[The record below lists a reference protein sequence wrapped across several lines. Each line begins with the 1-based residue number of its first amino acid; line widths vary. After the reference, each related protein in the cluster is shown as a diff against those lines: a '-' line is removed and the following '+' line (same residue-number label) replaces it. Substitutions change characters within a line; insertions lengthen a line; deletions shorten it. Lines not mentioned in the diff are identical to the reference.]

1 MTWNNKKNSEIRDKK
16 NQEASELYEKYEENK
31 NYTSEKPQNSI
42 ENLEDIYNNY
52 KAKPE
57 EKEQESDD
65 SNEKLK
71 EIYSYYKEIYSDDKE
86 NKGNGSILKPYKI
99 YIGDYRIPITPDN
112 INFKND
118 TDPKIFKSIKGRDII
133 VGVNV
138 LPREVRFASY
148 FPYMIKDKVSS
159 KSPKEYKDYFQ
170 DLKNK
175 GEKVLL
181 KIEGTGESFY
191 AYVTKFDYD
200 YIAGKD
206 IDYSITLKEYSEES
220 ANDFEI

>member
-1 MTWNNKKNSEIRDKK
+1 MTWNNKKINEIKDRKS
-16 NQEASELYEKYEENK
+16 NEASELYEKYHEESNNDSIVVNDENGVDNLYSEYRDNKDFKYETPANSEENLK
-31 NYTSEKPQNSI
+31 KLY
-42 ENLEDIYNNY
+42 
-52 KAKPE
+52 
-57 EKEQESDD
+57 SD
-65 SNEKLK
+65 
-71 EIYSYYKEIYSDDKE
+71 YKESGE
-86 NKGNGSILKPYKI
+86 NLKPYKI
-99 YIGDYRIPITPDN
+99 YIGDYGIPITPDN

-138 LPREVRFASY
+138 LPREVSFASY

-175 GEKVLL
+175 GQKVLL

>member
-1 MTWNNKKNSEIRDKK
+1 MTWNNKKINEIKDRKS
-16 NQEASELYEKYEENK
+16 NEASELYKKYHEESNNDSIVINNENGVNNLYSEYRDNKDFKYETPAN
-31 NYTSEKPQNSI
+31 SE
-42 ENLEDIYNNY
+42 ENLKKLY
-52 KAKPE
+52 
-57 EKEQESDD
+57 SD
-65 SNEKLK
+65 
-71 EIYSYYKEIYSDDKE
+71 YKESGE
-86 NKGNGSILKPYKI
+86 NLKAYKI
-99 YIGDYRIPITPDN
+99 YIGDYGIPITPDN

-138 LPREVRFASY
+138 LPREVSFASY

>member
-1 MTWNNKKNSEIRDKK
+1 MTWNNKKISEIRDKK
-16 NQEASELYEKYEENK
+16 NQEASELYEKYHEESKTESAVINDENGVNNLYSEYRDNKDFKYETPANSEENLK
-31 NYTSEKPQNSI
+31 KLYSDYKESG
-42 ENLEDIYNNY
+42 ENL
-52 KAKPE
+52 KA
-57 EKEQESDD
+57 
-65 SNEKLK
+65 
-71 EIYSYYKEIYSDDKE
+71 
-86 NKGNGSILKPYKI
+86 YKI
-99 YIGDYRIPITPDN
+99 YIGDYGIPITPDN

-138 LPREVRFASY
+138 LPREVSFASY